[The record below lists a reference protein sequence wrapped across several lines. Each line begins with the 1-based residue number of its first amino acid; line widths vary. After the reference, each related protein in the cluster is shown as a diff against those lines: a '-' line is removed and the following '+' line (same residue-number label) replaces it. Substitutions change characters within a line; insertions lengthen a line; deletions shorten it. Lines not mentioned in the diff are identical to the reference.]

1 MTTEILLNNLAY
13 AIFFIMGD
21 YLLIF
26 LGLGILAIFFSIL
39 ISVLLTK

>member
-21 YLLIF
+21 YFLIF
-26 LGLGILAIFFSIL
+26 LGLAILAIFFSII